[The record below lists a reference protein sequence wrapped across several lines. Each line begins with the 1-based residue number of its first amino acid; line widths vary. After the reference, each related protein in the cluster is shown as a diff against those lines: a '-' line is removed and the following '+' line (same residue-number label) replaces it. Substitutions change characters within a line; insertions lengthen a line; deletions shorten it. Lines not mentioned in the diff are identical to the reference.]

1 VRVSGVD
8 RVYLARHGRTAL
20 NAGGRLRGLSNP
32 PLDSVGEAEAQR
44 LAVVLAAYAP
54 AVVISSPLQRAV
66 STAEAIGAAGHIS
79 VVIDDRLNDR
89 DYGPWTGQPRAEVVH
104 RFGSVDDAPGVES
117 AAMLAARAWAAW
129 TELTSEYSRGPLVML
144 SHDAFNTALL
154 RTLDPELDGIS
165 QRTACY
171 NQLSRVNGRWR
182 VDFYDCKPQG

>member
-8 RVYLARHGRTAL
+8 RVYLARHGRTAV
-20 NAGGRLRGLSNP
+20 NAGGRLRRLSNP

-44 LAVVLAAYAP
+44 LAVVLAAYTP
-54 AVVISSPLQRAV
+54 AVVISSPLQR
-66 STAEAIGAAGHIS
+66 
-79 VVIDDRLNDR
+79 
-89 DYGPWTGQPRAEVVH
+89 
-104 RFGSVDDAPGVES
+104 
-117 AAMLAARAWAAW
+117 AARAWAAW
-129 TELTSEYSRGPLVML
+129 TELTSEYSRGPLVMV

-171 NQLSRVNGRWR
+171 DQLSQVNGRWR

>member
-1 VRVSGVD
+1 MSGVD

-44 LAVVLAAYAP
+44 LAVALAAYTP
-54 AVVISSPLQRAV
+54 AMVISSPLQRAV
-66 STAEAIGAAGHIS
+66 STAEAIGAAAHVA
-79 VVIDDRLNDR
+79 VVVDERLNDR
-89 DYGPWTGQPRAEVVH
+89 DYGPWTGQPRAEVEH
-104 RFGSVDDAPGVES
+104 RFGSVDQAPGVEP
-117 AAMLAARAWAAW
+117 AATVAARAWAAW
-129 TELTSEYSRGPLVML
+129 TELTSEYSDGPLVMV

-154 RTLDPELDGIS
+154 RTLDPALDGVT

-171 NQLSRVNGRWR
+171 NQLTRVGGRWR